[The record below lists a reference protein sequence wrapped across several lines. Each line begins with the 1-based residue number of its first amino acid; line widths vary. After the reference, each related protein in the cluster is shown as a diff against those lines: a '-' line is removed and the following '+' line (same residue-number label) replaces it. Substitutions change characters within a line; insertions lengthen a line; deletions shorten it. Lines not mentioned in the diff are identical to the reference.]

1 MPLPSRLVSI
11 PRLREAVAARAAA
24 SSRRAV
30 SRETGIGPRSIE
42 LFLAGSTPQPKSLDK
57 LLRWYRTQ
65 IEDAE
70 GPPVSATEA
79 VLALVRAF
87 SGDARDHA
95 AASVAAHVLRLHEE
109 AGLAPP
115 ADLPIPPSETSPR
128 P

>member
-30 SRETGIGPRSIE
+30 SRETGIAPRGIE
-42 LFLAGSTPQPKSLDK
+42 LFLAGSNPQPKTLEK
-57 LLRWYRTQ
+57 LLQWYREQ

-70 GPPVSATEA
+70 GPPVSAAEA

-87 SGDARDHA
+87 PAPSRDQA

-109 AGLAPP
+109 AGVAPP
-115 ADLPIPPSETSPR
+115 ADLALLPDDQPKSG
-128 P
+128 